1 MINTKPSDYFL
12 SVMGEHEWV
21 NARWTPDKFIACSPF
36 RDTDDTPSF
45 FVDLR
50 DGPYYGCWFDP
61 GAEDPEWRSGGPA
74 KLVAFLRNITE
85 EEARELLHQDGR
97 DAPADYITLRLQG
110 PSVNKRPQPLDNGI
124 LADYQRVSSTYLSD
138 RRITNDIQTL
148 FQTGYDQH
156 TRTVTFPWFDA
167 AGRLMNLKHRKVRDK
182 TFWYRK
188 GGAPIRSLVYGIHI
202 INQRKIKR
210 VILVE
215 SETDCLYAWSCGVPA
230 IAVGGSSFTAEK
242 ADIIRK
248 SPIEELLLG
257 GDNDRAGRALRAQI
271 RERLASSCALYD
283 VRIPPEHKDI
293 NDIQDAETVRAI
305 CEGAVRESFCVGVQL
320 PVGKSRRI
328 M

>member
-1 MINTKPSDYFL
+1 MSIITVIE
-12 SVMGEHEWV
+12 SVSWKSP
-21 NARWTPDKFIACSPF
+21 RWTPERFIACSPF

-85 EEARELLHQDGR
+85 DEARELLHDGR
-97 DAPADYITLRLQG
+97 DAPADYITLRLQD
-110 PSVNKRPQPLDNGI
+110 PKVNKRPQPLDSGI
-124 LADYQRVSSTYLSD
+124 LADYQRVSSPYLSS
-138 RRITNDIQTL
+138 RRITTDIQAL
-148 FQTGYDQH
+148 FKTGYDP
-156 TRTVTFPWFDA
+156 RTKAVTLPWFDA
-167 AGRLMNLKHRKVRDK
+167 AGRLMNVKHRKVGDK

-188 GGAPIRSLVYGIHI
+188 GGAPIRSLVYGIHT

-210 VILVE
+210 VLLVE

-271 RERLASSCALYD
+271 RERLASSCALFD
-283 VRIPPEHKDI
+283 VKIPDEYKDI
-293 NDIQDAETVRAI
+293 NDIPDAETVRAI
-305 CEGAVRESFCVGVQL
+305 CDGAVRKSFCVGMQL
-320 PVGKSRRI
+320 PVGKLRRI

>member
-1 MINTKPSDYFL
+1 MSHSQVLL
-12 SVMGEHEWV
+12 SVLDEYPWA
-21 NARWTPDKFIACSPF
+21 ARRVDTDKLIACSPF
-36 RDTDDTPSF
+36 RDSDDTPSF

-74 KLVAFLRNITE
+74 KLIAFLRNITE

-110 PSVNKRPQPLDNGI
+110 PTVNKRSKPLDSGI
-124 LADYQRVSSTYLSD
+124 LADYQRVPSTYLSD

-148 FQTGYDQH
+148 FQTGYDPR

-167 AGRLMNLKHRKVRDK
+167 VERLMNVKHRKVGDK

-210 VILVE
+210 VLLVE

-230 IAVGGSSFTAEK
+230 IAVGGSSFTVEK

-257 GDNDRAGRALRAQI
+257 GDNDRAGRALRTQI

-283 VRIPPEHKDI
+283 VRIPDEYKDI
-293 NDIQDAETVRAI
+293 NDIPDAETVRAI
-305 CEGAVRESFCVGVQL
+305 CDGAVRESFCVGVQL

>member
-1 MINTKPSDYFL
+1 MSIIAVIESAPWKSP
-12 SVMGEHEWV
+12 
-21 NARWTPDKFIACSPF
+21 RWTPDKLIACSPF

-74 KLVAFLRNITE
+74 KLIAFLRNITE
-85 EEARELLHQDGR
+85 EEAHELLHDGR
-97 DAPADYITLRLQG
+97 DAPADYITLRLRG
-110 PSVNKRPQPLDNGI
+110 PTVNKRPQPLDNGI
-124 LADYQRVSSTYLSD
+124 LADYQRVPSTYLSG
-138 RRITNDIQTL
+138 RRISHDIQTL
-148 FQTGYDQH
+148 FQTGYDP
-156 TRTVTFPWFDA
+156 RARAVTLPWFDA
-167 AGRLMNLKHRKVRDK
+167 AGRLMNVKYRKAADK

-188 GGAPIRSLVYGIHI
+188 GGAPIRSLIYGIHI

-210 VILVE
+210 VLLVE

-257 GDNDRAGRALRAQI
+257 GDNDRAGRTLRAQI
-271 RERLASSCALYD
+271 RERLTSSCALYD
-283 VRIPPEHKDI
+283 VKIPDEYKDI
-293 NDIQDAETVRAI
+293 NDIPDAEMVRVMCDGAERDRI
-305 CEGAVRESFCVGVQL
+305 CVSARL
-320 PVGKSRRI
+320 TVGKARRV

>member
-1 MINTKPSDYFL
+1 MAGGYDTLYELIEGY
-12 SVMGEHEWV
+12 EWV
-21 NARWTPDKFIACSPF
+21 HARWTPDKLIACSPF

-74 KLVAFLRNITE
+74 KLVAFLRNIIE
-85 EEARELLHQDGR
+85 EEARELLHDGR
-97 DAPADYITLRLQG
+97 DAPADYITLRLHG
-110 PSVNKRPQPLDNGI
+110 PTESKRPKPLDSGI

-148 FQTGYDQH
+148 FQTGYDPR

-167 AGRLMNLKHRKVRDK
+167 AWRLMNVKYRKVSSK
-182 TFWYRK
+182 VFYYRK
-188 GGAPIRSLVYGIHI
+188 GGAPIRSLIYGIHI

-210 VILVE
+210 VLLVE

-283 VRIPPEHKDI
+283 VRIPDEYKDI
-293 NDIQDAETVRAI
+293 NDIPDAETVRAI
-305 CEGAVRESFCVGVQL
+305 CDGAVRESFCVGMQL
-320 PVGKSRRI
+320 PVGKLRRI

>member
-1 MINTKPSDYFL
+1 MDIFL
-12 SVMGEHEWV
+12 GLLNSERWN
-21 NARWTPDKFIACSPF
+21 NARWTPDKLIACSPF
-36 RDTDDTPSF
+36 RDSDDTPSF

-74 KLVAFLRNITE
+74 KLIAFLRNITE
-85 EEARELLHQDGR
+85 EEARELLLQDGR

-110 PSVNKRPQPLDNGI
+110 PTVNKRSKPLDSGI
-124 LADYQRVSSTYLSD
+124 LTDYQRVSTYLSE
-138 RRITNDIQTL
+138 RRITNAIQTL
-148 FQTGYDQH
+148 FQTGYDPR

-167 AGRLMNLKHRKVRDK
+167 AGRLMNVKYRKVRSK
-182 TFWYRK
+182 VFYYRK
-188 GGAPIRSLVYGIHI
+188 GGAPVRSLIYGIHI

-210 VILVE
+210 VLLVE

-257 GDNDRAGRALRAQI
+257 GDNDRAGRALRTQI

-283 VRIPPEHKDI
+283 VRIPDEYKDI
-293 NDIQDAETVRAI
+293 NDIPDAETVRAI
-305 CEGAVRESFCVGVQL
+305 CDGAVRESFCVGMQH

>member
-1 MINTKPSDYFL
+1 ML
-12 SVMGEHEWV
+12 SQILQSYPWS
-21 NARWTPDKFIACSPF
+21 NARWTPDKLIACSPF

-50 DGPYYGCWFDP
+50 DGPFLGCWYDP
-61 GAEDPEWRSGGPA
+61 GAGDPEWRSGGPA
-74 KLVAFLRNITE
+74 KLIAFLRNITE
-85 EEARELLHQDGR
+85 EEARELLHDGR

-110 PSVNKRPQPLDNGI
+110 PKVNKRPQPLDSGI
-124 LADYQRVSSTYLSD
+124 LADYQRASSLYLSS
-138 RRITNDIQTL
+138 RQITTDIQAL
-148 FQTGYDQH
+148 FQTGYDPVS
-156 TRTVTFPWFDA
+156 RAVTFPWLDSI
-167 AGRLMNLKHRKVRDK
+167 GRLMNLKYRRVSDK

-202 INQRKIKR
+202 INQRDIKR
-210 VILVE
+210 VLLVE

-271 RERLASSCALYD
+271 RERLASSCALYG
-283 VRIPPEHKDI
+283 VMIPPEYKDI
-293 NDIQDAETVRAI
+293 NDIPDAETVRAI
-305 CEGAVRESFCVGVQL
+305 CDGAVRESFCIGVQL
-320 PVGKSRRI
+320 PVGKSRRV

>member
-1 MINTKPSDYFL
+1 MSLAVDTFVSILT
-12 SVMGEHEWV
+12 EREWLF
-21 NARWTPDKFIACSPF
+21 ARRTPDKLIACSPF
-36 RDTDDTPSF
+36 RDSDDTPSF

-50 DGPYYGCWFDP
+50 DGPYQGCWFDP

-85 EEARELLHQDGR
+85 EEARELLLDGR
-97 DAPADYITLRLQG
+97 DAPADYITLRLRG
-110 PSVNKRPQPLDNGI
+110 PTVNKRAKPFDSGI
-124 LADYQRVSSTYLSD
+124 LTEYTRVSSPYLSG

-148 FQTGYDQH
+148 FQTGYDP
-156 TRTVTFPWFDA
+156 RARAVTFPWFDA
-167 AGRLMNLKHRKVRDK
+167 AWQLMNVKYRKVSSK
-182 TFWYRK
+182 IFHYRK

-210 VILVE
+210 ALLVE

-283 VRIPPEHKDI
+283 VRIPPEYKDI
-293 NDIQDAETVRAI
+293 NDIPNAETVRAI
-305 CEGAVRESFCVGVQL
+305 CDGAVRESFCVGMQ
-320 PVGKSRRI
+320 PTVGKQRRI